1 MKHGIHTIDDFS
13 VQGKTILLRVDINEP
28 VDKEKKKLKDIT
40 RIEGCIPTIRE
51 LSDKKAK
58 VVILAHQGSDIEYQ
72 SYYDLSLH
80 AQVIRDLTGR
90 DVQFVP
96 DVCGPYAVER
106 IKAMKPSDI
115 VLLDNVRFMAEE
127 MTLFETKLNLS
138 FEQQAQTLVVRRL
151 APLADL
157 YVCDAFAAAHRSQP
171 TLVGFQ
177 QVLPSAMGRLFEKEY
192 TIISDILKNPKRPCV
207 FVLGGAKIQDAFM
220 MMDKVL
226 KEGTADVVLT
236 GGLVANIVAVAKDID
251 IGKAS
256 EDFIYNKNLGEC
268 IDTAREILDAYS
280 GKIIV
285 PEDFAYV
292 EDEQRH
298 EVSIGEILQDK
309 LLIDIGAGTI
319 SMYEKII
326 REAGTV
332 FINGP
337 MGVFEK
343 KLSEDGTKAVWEAAA
358 NTRGYSVIGGGDS
371 VSAANLFGISD
382 RIWYICTG
390 GGALVRFLSGEELPV
405 VKALKGAAGKRDLP
419 PHRMPRSSFSH

>member
-1 MKHGIHTIDDFS
+1 MKHGINTIDDYN
-13 VQGKTILLRVDINEP
+13 VNGKTVLLRVDINEP
-28 VDKEKKKLKDIT
+28 IDKENRKLKDIT
-40 RIEGCIPTIRE
+40 RIEGCIPTIKE

-80 AQVIRDLTGR
+80 AQAIRELTGMP
-90 DVQFVP
+90 VEFVP

-106 IKAMKPSDI
+106 IKAMKPGDI

-127 MTLFETKLNLS
+127 MTLFETKLNLTP
-138 FEQQAQTLVVRRL
+138 EQQAQTLVVRRL

-171 TLVGFQ
+171 TLVGFE

-192 TIISDILKNPKRPCV
+192 TIISDILKSPARPCV
-207 FVLGGAKIQDAFM
+207 FVLGGAKIQDTFM

-226 KEGTADVVLT
+226 KEGAADLVLT
-236 GGLVANIVAVAKDID
+236 GGLVANVMAVAKDID

-256 EDFIYNKNLGEC
+256 EDFIYKKNLEEC
-268 IDTAREILDAYS
+268 IETAREILDAY
-280 GKIIV
+280 GDKIVV

-292 EDEQRH
+292 EGETRR
-298 EVSIGEILQDK
+298 EVNVEDVPQDK
-309 LLIDIGAGTI
+309 LLVDIGHKTI
-319 SMYEKII
+319 AKYEQII

-332 FINGP
+332 FMNGP

-343 KLSEDGTKAVWEAAA
+343 KPSEDGTKAVCEAAA
-358 NTRGYSVIGGGDS
+358 DTKGLSVIGGGDS
-371 VSAANLFGISD
+371 VSAANLFGVSE
-382 RIWYICTG
+382 RIGYICTG

-405 VKALKGAAGKRDLP
+405 VKALKNARTKQGCDL
-419 PHRMPRSSFSH
+419 